1 MFGAVIGD
9 LIGSLYLK
17 RDQENEDFEEIKETE
32 AEENKSESKSL
43 IRDSRYSEIS
53 VMTLAVAAALMNSM
67 PVCPAEGGKICN
79 GGLFQS
85 SLIGSMKKFGR
96 KFSKLRYGRKFN
108 TWLHS
113 KKSFPYETLSN
124 GAALRIS
131 PVAWAFDNI
140 FDVERFAELT
150 ARVTTNTAE
159 TVKFSRTL
167 AGMIFL
173 ARMKKDKDEIK
184 NYFEKRAEINFST
197 EIEKIRPDFIFT
209 TKCRETIPAAF
220 AAFYESGNFDETIE
234 KSISLGGETTAT
246 ASMAG
251 ALTQAYSGVSILTE
265 VETYERLHSKLKFI
279 VEKFE
284 QWKK

>member
-9 LIGSLYLK
+9 IIGSPYVN
-17 RDQENEDFEEIKETE
+17 QENLENLETDENYFLKE
-32 AEENKSESKSL
+32 K
-43 IRDSRYSEIS
+43 SRYSEIS
-53 VMTLAVAAALMNSM
+53 LMTLAVAEALMRAM
-67 PVCPAEGGKICN
+67 PVCPAEGGKICSS
-79 GGLFQS
+79 GDFQN
-85 SLIGSMKKFGR
+85 SLSVLMKKFGR
-96 KFSKLRYGRKFN
+96 KFEKYFHYGRKFRA
-108 TWLHS
+108 WLHQR
-113 KKSFPYETLSN
+113 KPFPYESESN

-140 FDVERFAELT
+140 FDVERFAELA

-184 NYFEKRAEINFST
+184 NYFEKRAEINFSA
-197 EIEKIRPDFIFT
+197 EIEKIRQDFVFS

-220 AAFYESGNFDETIE
+220 AAFLESENFDEAMK
-234 KSISLGGETTAT
+234 KSISLGGQTTAT

-251 ALTQAYSGVSILTE
+251 ALAQAYSGVSVLTE
-265 VETYERLHSKLKFI
+265 VETYEILHKQLKFT